1 MAISR
6 AFKVLR
12 DIAFTIGQGLFT
24 AVVWRH
30 VMQIG
35 LAHFD
40 VVAKHLVIAHL
51 QGFNA
56 SALAFVYL

>member
-6 AFKVLR
+6 AFQILR
-12 DIAFTIGQGLFT
+12 DVALAVGQGLFA

-40 VVAKHLVIAHL
+40 VVAEHLVIAYL

-56 SALAFVYL
+56 SALTFMYL